1 MSKKISILGSTGSIG
16 RQTLEVVDEFPDRFQ
31 VVALA
36 AGSNVDLLTEQALR
50 YRPLQVA
57 IMDESRAG
65 KLAQNLA
72 GLNIEVVAG
81 LDGLTA
87 AATNSKAKLV
97 VTAVSGC
104 IGLVPTLSAIRAG
117 KNIALANK
125 ETLVA
130 AGALVK
136 AEAEKHGVDILPVDS
151 EHSAIFQ
158 CLARENRAVSRL
170 ILTAS
175 GGPFRGRSRSELLK
189 VKRAE
194 ALKHPNWAMGEKI
207 TIDSATMMNKGLEV
221 IEAHWLFG
229 VDWEQISVLVH
240 PQSIIHSMVEY
251 EDGSILAHL
260 GRPDMRIPIQYALS
274 YPERAGNTLPKLDLA
289 GKTLS
294 FEAPDVEAFPALALA
309 FGAGRRGGTLPAV
322 MNASNEAAVNLF
334 LQEQVSFPE
343 ITRLVEEVMSR
354 HTVVD
359 APNLE
364 QILASD
370 AWAREETL
378 RLAAIHRSAP

>member
-1 MSKKISILGSTGSIG
+1 MRKKIAILGSTGSIG
-16 RQTLEVVDEFPDRFQ
+16 RQTLEVVDEFPEQFQ

-36 AGSNVDLLTEQALR
+36 AGSNVDLLTEQARR
-50 YRPLQVA
+50 YSPVLVA
-57 IMDESRAG
+57 IMDESKASE
-65 KLAQNLA
+65 LARNLA
-72 GLNIEVVAG
+72 GLNIDVVTG
-81 LDGLTA
+81 LNGISA
-87 AATNSKAKLV
+87 AATNRQAETV

-104 IGLVPTLSAIRAG
+104 TGLVPTLNAIRAG

-125 ETLVA
+125 ETLVS
-130 AGALVK
+130 AGALVT
-136 AEAEKHGVDILPVDS
+136 AEAKKHGVSILPVDS

-158 CLARENRAVSRL
+158 CLERENRAVSRL
-170 ILTAS
+170 IITAS
-175 GGPFRGRSRSELLK
+175 GGPFRGRSNNELQK
-189 VKRAE
+189 VTKTE
-194 ALKHPNWAMGEKI
+194 ALQHPNWAMGDKI

-251 EDGSILAHL
+251 KDGSVLAHL

-274 YPERAGNTLPKLDLA
+274 YPDRAGNTFPKLDLA

-294 FEAPDVEAFPALALA
+294 FEEPDLETFPALALA
-309 FGAGRRGGTLPAV
+309 FAAGRRGGTLPAV
-322 MNASNEAAVNLF
+322 MNAANEAAVNLF
-334 LQEQVSFPE
+334 LQEKVSFPE
-343 ITRLVEEVMSR
+343 ITRLVDQVMSR

-364 QILASD
+364 QILAAD
-370 AWAREETL
+370 VWAREETL
-378 RLAAIHRSAP
+378 RLGHARKA